1 MPKQNRKSRFTT
13 IGARKLAC
21 HVVISS
27 YFKSTKLRQE
37 NLRRYARPGHIGPYL
52 GPNTLGLLKVHSTMA
67 DSEKEMEGEGSV
79 LALKF
84 TRC

>member
-1 MPKQNRKSRFTT
+1 MLQ
-13 IGARKLAC
+13 KLAR

-37 NLRRYARPGHIGPYL
+37 LLRRYARPGHIGPHL
-52 GPNTLGLLKVHSTMA
+52 ETNILGLLKVRSTMA